1 MPAPDLP
8 LADALLDSLRE
19 PLIFVDPHHVIRYM
33 NRAALAHYKQG
44 AALLGTSL
52 LACHNERSQETIR
65 EIWARLEAGEEGVLY
80 GKQPEV
86 RLYMRA
92 VRDGEGRLIGYI
104 ERRERRGE

>member
-1 MPAPDLP
+1 MPAPDL
-8 LADALLDSLRE
+8 ALPAAMVESMRE
-19 PLIFVDPHHVIRYM
+19 PLLFVDPQHVIRYM

-52 LACHNERSQETIR
+52 MACHKEASQEMIH
-65 EIWARLEAGEEGVLY
+65 EIWARLEAGEEEVLY
-80 GKQPEV
+80 GEQPRV

-92 VRDGEGRLIGYI
+92 VRDAEGRLIGYM